1 MHQDEKYMR
10 IALAEAKKG
19 EGQTSPNPMVGAVLV
34 KNDRIISKGYHR
46 GPGKLHAEAV
56 VLKDAGPDARGSTLY
71 INLEPCCHTDKRTP
85 PCTKEIIKSEIK
97 RVVIGIE
104 DPNPLVN
111 GRGIKELIDAGI
123 EVEEGVLKK
132 DAARINE
139 AYAKF
144 VTKNIPFVILK
155 SASSLDGKIALPS
168 GESRWITGKIAR
180 RYAHRLRLMV
190 DAVLVG
196 VGTVIA
202 DDPLLNVRHIKSK
215 GKQPLRIVLDSRLR
229 IPLTSK
235 ILDTRSGQDTL
246 IVTTRSASVEK
257 IEELNKSGVK
267 TVIAE
272 NRDDGEISLKSLINQ
287 LGKSGIMSLM
297 IEGGSTISSSALIE
311 NIVDKII
318 IIYSLRIIGGKDSI
332 SMVSGPAPKS
342 LNDSV
347 FLKDVRIKRLG
358 EDIMVEGY
366 IN

>member
-34 KNDRIISKGYHR
+34 KNDRIISRGYHR

-132 DAARINE
+132 DATRINE

-318 IIYSLRIIGGKDSI
+318 IIYSQMSEI
-332 SMVSGPAPKS
+332 
-342 LNDSV
+342 
-347 FLKDVRIKRLG
+347 
-358 EDIMVEGY
+358 
-366 IN
+366 

>member
-1 MHQDEKYMR
+1 MGTEQVAQAEEAVKARKSWKKLTAQEKWR
-10 IALAEAKKG
+10 IFLE
-19 EGQTSPNPMVGAVLV
+19 TSV
-34 KNDRIISKGYHR
+34 KNAPVG
-46 GPGKLHAEAV
+46 E
-56 VLKDAGPDARGSTLY
+56 VLRRYGVYSSEL
-71 INLEPCCHTDKRTP
+71 
-85 PCTKEIIKSEIK
+85 TKI
-97 RVVIGIE
+97 R
-104 DPNPLVN
+104 
-111 GRGIKELIDAGI
+111 RQ
-123 EVEEGVLKK
+123 VEEGALKK
-132 DAARINE
+132 DATRINE

-235 ILDTRSGQDTL
+235 ILDTSRGQDTL

-272 NRDDGEISLKSLINQ
+272 NRDDGEISLKSLMNQ

-311 NIVDKII
+311 NIVDKKK
-318 IIYSLRIIGGKDSI
+318 SKEQNKGNQNK
-332 SMVSGPAPKS
+332 PKR
-342 LNDSV
+342 
-347 FLKDVRIKRLG
+347 K
-358 EDIMVEGY
+358 
-366 IN
+366 